1 MPILDN
7 IRVVIVNPI
16 YGGNVG
22 AICRAVANTGISD
35 LALVA
40 PRDLDMLEAVKMA
53 CAATHVLEGR
63 REFPSLAE
71 AVADRSMVAGSTAR
85 LGLYRSHSQSPRE
98 MAPKILEATEAG
110 KVALVFGQEDNGLS
124 NEDLA
129 LCTHI
134 IQIPT
139 APEFRSLNLAQ
150 AVLIC
155 CYEIYVASGLFEP
168 SQEKSPEA
176 PSEIR
181 ERMFDL
187 WRKTLLEIGFM
198 KEDKADHMM
207 LGLRRILSRGK
218 LSGDDVKIMMGIAK
232 QAAWAAGKGKKT
244 ADSDQ

>member
-1 MPILDN
+1 MPLFEN
-7 IRVVIVNPI
+7 IRVVLVNPI

-22 AICRAVANTGISD
+22 SICRAMANTGLSD

-40 PRDLDMLEAVKMA
+40 PKDLDMLEAVKMA

-63 REFPSLAE
+63 RVFASLAE
-71 AVADRSMVAGSTAR
+71 AVADRSMIAGSTAR
-85 LGLYRSHSQSPRE
+85 LGLYRSHSQSPRDI
-98 MAPKILEATEAG
+98 APRILDATEAG
-110 KVALVFGQEDNGLS
+110 KVALVFGPEDNGLS

-155 CYEIYVASGLFEP
+155 CYEIYVAAGVFEP

-176 PSEIR
+176 PSKVR
-181 ERMFDL
+181 ERMFEL
-187 WRKTLLEIGFM
+187 WRQTLFDIGFM

-207 LGLRRILSRGK
+207 LGLRRVLSRGK
-218 LSGDDVKIMMGIAK
+218 LSVDDAKIMMGIAK
-232 QAAWAAGKGKKT
+232 QAAWAAGHPRKKE
-244 ADSDQ
+244 SV